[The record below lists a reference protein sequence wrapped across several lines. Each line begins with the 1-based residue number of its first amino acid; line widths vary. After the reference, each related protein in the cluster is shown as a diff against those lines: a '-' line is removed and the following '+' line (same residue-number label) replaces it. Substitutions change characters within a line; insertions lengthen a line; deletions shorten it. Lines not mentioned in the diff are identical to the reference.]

1 MARKAICFYKAL
13 IINNELSPDS
23 CCEIYSSRILSYN
36 IWDKLKNKRIALI
49 DDVVIH
55 GASLAQAQNILLS
68 HNIDVDIY
76 IVAWMKQFD
85 TDNTTS
91 DLLANIQ
98 EPFVHLDEIDIY
110 SYTNYITRYIEA
122 SMIPYN
128 IDQPIVL
135 TEYTDHSLE
144 TFTRDHRLTDITSSV
159 QKKFHIQNRVIHY
172 SGAIL
177 KPVLGSVEIDLNDVY
192 NWCLNALNNAIKS
205 YNADNNAIFS
215 TYATTIV
222 ENSIK
227 NYLRNNCK
235 TNEKLNIV
243 IEPFYENQAI
253 TYLDFTINYNTDP
266 YYTLSDQEHL
276 SELLIAIKN
285 ALSPFEYKV
294 YVLLLNN
301 LKYQD
306 IAKKLNKT
314 PKQIDNA
321 IQRIKNK
328 LKMVLKSM
336 KIA

>member
-1 MARKAICFYKAL
+1 MNDYELVYLAQEQNEEAL
-13 IINNELSPDS
+13 EYL
-23 CCEIYSSRILSYN
+23 YQKY
-36 IWDKLKNKRIALI
+36 DKLIKWLIFKRFFNLI
-49 DDVVIH
+49 
-55 GASLAQAQNILLS
+55 
-68 HNIDVDIY
+68 
-76 IVAWMKQFD
+76 K
-85 TDNTTS
+85 
-91 DLLANIQ
+91 
-98 EPFVHLDEIDIY
+98 
-110 SYTNYITRYIEA
+110 
-122 SMIPYN
+122 
-128 IDQPIVL
+128 
-135 TEYTDHSLE
+135 
-144 TFTRDHRLTDITSSV
+144 
-159 QKKFHIQNRVIHY
+159 
-172 SGAIL
+172 
-177 KPVLGSVEIDLNDVY
+177 LGIDLNDVY

-243 IEPFYENQAI
+243 IEPFYENH
-253 TYLDFTINYNTDP
+253 YNTDP

>member
-1 MARKAICFYKAL
+1 MNDYELVYLAQEQNEEAL
-13 IINNELSPDS
+13 EYL
-23 CCEIYSSRILSYN
+23 YQKY
-36 IWDKLKNKRIALI
+36 DKLIKGLIFKRFFNLI
-49 DDVVIH
+49 
-55 GASLAQAQNILLS
+55 
-68 HNIDVDIY
+68 
-76 IVAWMKQFD
+76 K
-85 TDNTTS
+85 
-91 DLLANIQ
+91 
-98 EPFVHLDEIDIY
+98 
-110 SYTNYITRYIEA
+110 
-122 SMIPYN
+122 
-128 IDQPIVL
+128 
-135 TEYTDHSLE
+135 
-144 TFTRDHRLTDITSSV
+144 
-159 QKKFHIQNRVIHY
+159 
-172 SGAIL
+172 
-177 KPVLGSVEIDLNDVY
+177 LGIDLNDVY

-306 IAKKLNKT
+306 IAKKLKHLNK
-314 PKQIDNA
+314 
-321 IQRIKNK
+321 
-328 LKMVLKSM
+328 
-336 KIA
+336 

>member
-1 MARKAICFYKAL
+1 MNDYELVYLAQEQNEEAL
-13 IINNELSPDS
+13 EYL
-23 CCEIYSSRILSYN
+23 YQKY
-36 IWDKLKNKRIALI
+36 DKLIKGLIFKRFFNLI
-49 DDVVIH
+49 
-55 GASLAQAQNILLS
+55 
-68 HNIDVDIY
+68 
-76 IVAWMKQFD
+76 K
-85 TDNTTS
+85 
-91 DLLANIQ
+91 
-98 EPFVHLDEIDIY
+98 
-110 SYTNYITRYIEA
+110 
-122 SMIPYN
+122 
-128 IDQPIVL
+128 
-135 TEYTDHSLE
+135 
-144 TFTRDHRLTDITSSV
+144 
-159 QKKFHIQNRVIHY
+159 
-172 SGAIL
+172 
-177 KPVLGSVEIDLNDVY
+177 LGIDLNDVY

-205 YNADNNAIFS
+205 YNSDNNAIFS